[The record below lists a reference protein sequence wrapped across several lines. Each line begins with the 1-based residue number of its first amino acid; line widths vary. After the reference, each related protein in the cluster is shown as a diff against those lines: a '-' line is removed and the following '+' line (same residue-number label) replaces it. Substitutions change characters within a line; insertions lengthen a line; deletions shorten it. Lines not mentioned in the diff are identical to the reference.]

1 MSNTL
6 ISQTLSRYIARS
18 VNYLKN
24 NKKFPILDFIFHNY
38 DYWKILTYTLEAY
51 EKKKPISKIDLI
63 KKINCSYKTANKY
76 IDYLVKK
83 EMIICLNKKIAK
95 EDFNLRKLDYIDF
108 TDKRFKYYIPSLNLL
123 HELNA
128 YLKQSY

>member
-1 MSNTL
+1 
-6 ISQTLSRYIARS
+6 
-18 VNYLKN
+18 
-24 NKKFPILDFIFHNY
+24 
-38 DYWKILTYTLEAY
+38 
-51 EKKKPISKIDLI
+51 
-63 KKINCSYKTANKY
+63 
-76 IDYLVKK
+76 
-83 EMIICLNKKIAK
+83 MIICLNKKIAK